1 MPTVIMPSDLSVGF
15 KSIPTFST
23 DKLPMTN
30 GQERRNKNRDI
41 VKHEYI
47 FDQTNVP
54 RATVQAL
61 RAFWYDRLGDWK
73 DFLMIDW
80 ADFELDDEIIGL
92 GDGITTQFQAK
103 KTYGTHTPYERTLR
117 HLIAGYTIALNGVPF
132 GTSGVYTQVN
142 GLFTF
147 SIPPGSGFVTLD
159 GGFYTP
165 CRFDG
170 DQFPVAVPF
179 TERHLLTVQGL
190 RAIEVIP

>member
-73 DFLMIDW
+73 DF
-80 ADFELDDEIIGL
+80 